1 MGKFKTSMSIGE
13 LRDRNEA
20 TKAAQAAKNPPP
32 PPPKKG

>member
-20 TKAAQAAKNPPP
+20 SKAAAKAQTPPPP
-32 PPPKKG
+32 PPPKK